1 MRNPVKTFSWSALV
15 AFIFLAC
22 STVSF
27 AALENYQKLSA
38 TEVDDFVLINPNGQ
52 PVQLSD
58 FKGKVVVLTL
68 WSVTCQP
75 CLAEMPSLDRLAGS
89 LPEEDLVVIPLCID
103 QKVRSDKLKE
113 FFAQQRYQYIESYL
127 DVDGS
132 VPAKLG
138 LKGTPTTYVIN
149 KEGKLVGRLEGA
161 TAWDDPKAI
170 AMFEAIAAGKNVGPG
185 NWLDT
190 VKGWFTKK
198 K

>member
-1 MRNPVKTFSWSALV
+1 MKTPVK
-15 AFIFLAC
+15 AFKW
-22 STVSF
+22 STVLTLCFWAMTQWSF
-27 AALENYQKLSA
+27 AALENYEKLSA
-38 TEVDDFVLINPNGQ
+38 KEIEDFVLIDPNGQ

-75 CLAEMPSLDRLAGS
+75 CLAEMPSLDRLAGA
-89 LPEEDLVVIPLCID
+89 LPDEEVVVIPLCID
-103 QKVRSDKLKE
+103 QRVRSDKLKE

-132 VPAKLG
+132 VPRILG

-149 KEGKLVGRLEGA
+149 KEGKLIGRLEGA

-170 AMFEAIAAGKNVGPG
+170 AMFEAIAQGKNVGPG
-185 NWLDT
+185 TWVDT
-190 VKGWFTKK
+190 LKGWFSKK
-198 K
+198 S